1 MNLVFNMQLT
11 LKNKTLLVTAKRGS
25 GKSNIIKW
33 LVQAERRVFKKIFLI
48 SPTEQVNRFFGDFI
62 PADCIFEQYSEKWA
76 EELIA
81 KMTSI
86 NTGKSGAALEN
97 ILVIMDDCISDT
109 NFHASPT
116 IKKLFTRG
124 RHIGIAVV
132 VTTQYLFSVPPVIRS
147 NSDFILCGQMNR
159 QSVTILTDEYMSVM
173 ERGDFVQM
181 YSRATKDFSF
191 LLINNTSVK
200 DCDDPDQLYGVVR
213 CPDSL
218 VR

>member
-1 MNLVFNMQLT
+1 MNLT
-11 LKNKTLLVTAKRGS
+11 LKNKTVLVTAKRGS

-62 PADCIFEQYSEKWA
+62 PADCIFETYSETWA
-76 EELIA
+76 EQLIA
-81 KMTSI
+81 QMTKV
-86 NTGKSGAALEN
+86 NTGKTGAALEN
-97 ILVIMDDCISDT
+97 ILLIMDDCISDT
-109 NFHASPT
+109 NMHQSPT

-147 NSDFILCGQMNR
+147 NSDWVLCGQMNR
-159 QSVTILTDEYMSVM
+159 QSVTILTDEYMSGGM
-173 ERGDFVQM
+173 ERADFVKM
-181 YSRATKDFSF
+181 YTQATKDYSF

-200 DCDDPDQLYGVVR
+200 DCDNEDQLYGTIR
-213 CPDSL
+213 CPEEL